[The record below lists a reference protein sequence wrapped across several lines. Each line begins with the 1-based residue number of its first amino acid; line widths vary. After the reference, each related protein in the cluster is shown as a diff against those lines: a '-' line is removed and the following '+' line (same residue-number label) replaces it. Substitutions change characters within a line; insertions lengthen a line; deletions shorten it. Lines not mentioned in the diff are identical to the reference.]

1 MQKRAFS
8 LIELLIVIV
17 IIGVVYTLAITNM
30 NKLSDPKEKLTLL
43 TLKEYLLSFSDA
55 KRVKLLCLDDC
66 SNCDI
71 LADNEKVANVED
83 FLDDSVKSYRYES
96 AYGTVE
102 KQKEVYFNLDSVQE
116 RVCFSYE
123 IEKNGVGDQV
133 IIAFKNRVYDFT
145 PYLTQTL
152 QYDSLEEAVRFK
164 RELREEVLR

>member
-1 MQKRAFS
+1 LQKRAFS

-83 FLDDSVKSYRYES
+83 FLDESVKSYRYES

-102 KQKEVYFNLDSVQE
+102 KQ
-116 RVCFSYE
+116 
-123 IEKNGVGDQV
+123 
-133 IIAFKNRVYDFT
+133 
-145 PYLTQTL
+145 
-152 QYDSLEEAVRFK
+152 
-164 RELREEVLR
+164 